1 MLDGSMSRLY
11 TGENV
16 KLRQSKGDLHGS
28 EVNQPDRVSLL
39 SGRISWFLGW
49 LAKGIRIL
57 PITGAYYGKKHAPSL
72 ANACMRVNCYIERGA
87 LPRSYPIYNGLPAMV
102 QTGVLVLKRDE

>member
-1 MLDGSMSRLY
+1 MFDGSMSRLAC
-11 TGENV
+11 GENV

-39 SGRISWFLGW
+39 SSRLSWFLGW

-72 ANACMRVNCYIERGA
+72 ANACTRVNCYIERA
-87 LPRSYPIYNGLPAMV
+87 YRPRSYPIYNSLLATV
-102 QTGVLVLKRDE
+102 QTRILKCET